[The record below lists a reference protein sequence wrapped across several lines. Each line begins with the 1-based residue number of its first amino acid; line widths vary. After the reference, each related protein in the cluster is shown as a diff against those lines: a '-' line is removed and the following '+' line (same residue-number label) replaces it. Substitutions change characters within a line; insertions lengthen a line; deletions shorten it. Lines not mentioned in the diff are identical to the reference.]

1 MTDRFAM
8 SEKTFSELLEDI
20 TNDSR
25 EMDAPLGMR
34 LKAVA
39 DEVRRLSPEFADV
52 VDHMVARLERAG
64 VGQNAP
70 AVGEPMP
77 VFILPDEQGRL
88 VCLDDLIKQGPVVV
102 AFHRGHWC
110 PYCRLNSDGLASIAE
125 EVFELGGSIVAISPE
140 THRFGVELKAY
151 AKAPFPVLAD
161 VDGGYALQLN
171 LLFWVGDEKREAM
184 KAGGFD
190 IAQHQG
196 NETWM
201 LPIPATFV
209 IGSDG
214 LVKARWVD
222 PDYRRRADLDEI
234 LEAVRRSRHA
244 VHPRFQARTALG

>member
-1 MTDRFAM
+1 M
-8 SEKTFSELLEDI
+8 SEKKFSELLEEI
-20 TNDSR
+20 TNISR
-25 EMDAPLGMR
+25 SMDAPLGVR

-52 VDHMVARLERAG
+52 VDHMVTRLESAG

-77 VFILPDEQGRL
+77 TFVLPDERGQL
-88 VCLDDLIKQGPVVV
+88 ICLDDFTKRGPVVV

-110 PYCRLNSDGLASIAE
+110 PCCRLNADGLASIAK
-125 EVFELGGSIVAISPE
+125 EVFQLGGSILAISPE
-140 THRFGVELKAY
+140 THRYGAELKAY
-151 AKAPFPVLAD
+151 AKASFPVLAD

-171 LLFWVGDEKREAM
+171 LLFWVGDDKREMM

-190 IAQHQG
+190 IAQYQG

-214 LVKARWVD
+214 LVKARWID

-234 LEAVRRSRHA
+234 LEAVRRSRQA
-244 VHPRFQARTALG
+244 VQPRFQAGIALG